1 MGSVFTNFHAGCH
14 GPVPLETTIG
24 SEDVGDL
31 KRSFDVLVDQQDRLA
46 LRRQAFDRL
55 VDDGRDAWLDASG
68 RLVDEQDGGIVHQAA
83 GDLKLA
89 LLSAAQR
96 ASRLPA
102 PVTQHR
108 ELFARSAYQLV
119 NASALAAVAPG
130 AQPQVHLD
138 AEIRKDA
145 RALRQ
150 IDDAVPPHL
159 VRPDGPQRLPVQTD
173 LTRW

>member
-1 MGSVFTNFHAGCH
+1 MLSIAVTSFFFFFQA
-14 GPVPLETTIG
+14 
-24 SEDVGDL
+24 EDGI
-31 KRSFDVLVDQQDRLA
+31 RDVAVTGVQTCA
-46 LRRQAFDRL
+46 LP
-55 VDDGRDAWLDASG
+55 
-68 RLVDEQDGGIVHQAA
+68 I
-83 GDLKLA
+83 
-89 LLSAAQR
+89 
-96 ASRLPA
+96 LPA

-108 ELFARSAYQLV
+108 ELFARSADQLV

-173 LTRW
+173 LSVPRRQKAEEHLQ